1 MDILAKITVR
11 NFIKKIIPSDAGKIY
26 FNFNFLKNEGTAL
39 VKGDLLSFEA
49 SEREKK
55 LIEKLPFSYLSGFWD
70 AENGCGTIIL
80 DEKKIE
86 I

>member
-11 NFIKKIIPSDAGKIY
+11 NFIKKIIPREAGKIY
-26 FNFNFLKNEGTAL
+26 FNFNFSKNEGTAL
-39 VKGDLLSFEA
+39 VRGELLSFEA
-49 SEREKK
+49 SEKEKK
-55 LIEKLPFSYLSGFWD
+55 LVAKLPFSYLSGFWD
-70 AENGCGTIIL
+70 AENGLGTIIL